1 MKNFILLF
9 VTLFALNSFGAEV
22 EVISAELGLEDYNQ
36 EKTLCLTVVKVPE
49 RASLLAVVEDIG
61 DCFYAL
67 KAHRGESVLDVDLDK
82 LQVIHHPEL
91 REHLQK
97 RLTQLEFYFSDGE

>member
-1 MKNFILLF
+1 MKNFILLIT
-9 VTLFALNSFGAEV
+9 TLFALNSFGAEV
-22 EVISAELGLEDYNQ
+22 EVVSAELGVEDYNQ
-36 EKTLCLTVVKVPE
+36 ERTLCLTIVKVPE
-49 RASLLAVVEDIG
+49 TASLLAVVEDIG
-61 DCFYAL
+61 DCFYGL
-67 KAHRGESVLDVDLDK
+67 KAHRGESLLNIDLDK